1 MAAVHTPTLPPTPTE
16 AQPIVHAI
24 PSQTTNTWQ
33 YVITDPI
40 TRHCIILDPV
50 RDHCD
55 DAAVVSTKAADSI
68 IAFIAANNYTVDYI
82 LETHATGSAI
92 LSAAWYLRMQFSQ
105 SQGWPPQLCNEA
117 TVSSLQALWQRKYGT
132 GNKFST
138 TIRPGLEDGEAVKLG
153 ELSITCIHLPGF
165 AAPNRRAYL
174 VGKEV
179 FGAHSVAT
187 LRPQTPNGQDG
198 NGDDKSA
205 EAIAVDSKTYLD
217 AWASV
222 QRILSLP
229 ADTRVWHETSHA
241 ETMHGSE
248 PYDLVSTCAATNGN
262 AASGESDFNTA
273 RREESA
279 WAKPPSQRR
288 TGLKARLGNWLAA

>member
-1 MAAVHTPTLPPTPTE
+1 M
-16 AQPIVHAI
+16 IHAI
-24 PSQTTNTWQ
+24 HSATTNTWQ
-33 YVITDPI
+33 YVIADPN
-40 TRHCIILDPV
+40 TRHCTILDPV

-68 IAFIAANNYTVDYI
+68 IALIAANNYAVDYI
-82 LETHATGSAI
+82 LETHATGSTH

-105 SQGWPPQLCNEA
+105 SQGWPPQVCNEA
-117 TVSSLQALWQRKYGT
+117 TVSSLQAMWQRKYGT
-132 GNKFST
+132 ENKFST
-138 TIRPGLEDGEAVKLG
+138 SIRPGLEDGEAVKLG

-174 VGKEV
+174 VGREV

-187 LRPQTPNGQDG
+187 MRPQMPAEEDANG
-198 NGDDKSA
+198 NEKSA

-229 ADTRVWHETSHA
+229 HDSRVWHDTSHA
-241 ETMHGSE
+241 EPAHGSE
-248 PYDLVSTCAATNGN
+248 PYDLVSTCAAAQENN
-262 AASGESDFNTA
+262 ASGESEFNAA

-288 TGLKARLGNWLAA
+288 TGLKAKLGNWLAV